1 MSAQQDLQELLRLL
15 TVGRK
20 TPMLQAMAQIKSLQ
34 AVEIRSIQ
42 QIAEAPLDTI
52 KSALKDEK
60 TAKSLQNACKAAMK
74 RTSTAGGS
82 AGTKRG
88 APLPTTNSPSSKRL
102 RHDDNPLMPSRT
114 PGEELT
120 PQELEASLE
129 LPICLDEE
137 LISQT
142 VLETNRAPLVLAFAV
157 ELLRHTR
164 PEQPLSSRLSLGQAV
179 VSANSRSKAVSIG
192 LAAKGPSA
200 EEEGLI
206 GSGQPRVKVMGREV
220 PVLKRGGYEWK
231 EEVSESTLQQEDQT
245 TTAQSS
251 SSKDP
256 QEQPQPPPPPPPPP
270 SKTIQKVH
278 PFFQPD
284 DIHWSTSPLLASKD
298 SKFIAHSTKIT
309 SPSQEK
315 ILLNNLFRTHPNLES
330 ATHNAWAYRV
340 RLPPNQNR
348 IIEKSFDD
356 GEQGAGDLM
365 LRILR
370 EMDMDDTMVVM
381 TRWFGGTML
390 GPDRWRLMR
399 SVVLAAVNE
408 RGRKTASSEELEE
421 GGEAVWG
428 LDLEGMSKGP
438 AGGSSSTAASAS
450 ASMGAVGGRGKAIS
464 SYGTGV
470 VGMQIHKPEVARN
483 YLLRSFHTAS
493 AGEAGEAGTE
503 QKKTTKTK
511 KTQKQL
517 ETEREENLGLL
528 LGALRLLFD
537 SWADHL
543 TAAELDKRA
552 WAWYVAVRPDVEAGP
567 GGWGAKGR
575 LELRRILELRRK
587 EEEGKE

>member
-34 AVEIRSIQ
+34 AVDIRSIR

-52 KSALKDEK
+52 KSALNDEK

-74 RTSTAGGS
+74 RTATG

-88 APLPTTNSPSSKRL
+88 ASSTANSPSKRL
-102 RHDDNPLMPSRT
+102 KQDDNPLMPSRL

-129 LPICLDEE
+129 LPLCQDEE

-157 ELLRHTR
+157 ELLRYTR

-192 LAAKGPSA
+192 LASKGPNP
-200 EEEGLI
+200 EDEGLI
-206 GSGQPRVKVMGREV
+206 GSGQPRVKIMGREV
-220 PVLKRGGYEWK
+220 PVLKRGGYEWR
-231 EEVSESTLQQEDQT
+231 EPSPSQTITAESSSTEP
-245 TTAQSS
+245 AQSS
-251 SSKDP
+251 TS
-256 QEQPQPPPPPPPPP
+256 QPQQAPP
-270 SKTIQKVH
+270 KTKTH
-278 PFFQPD
+278 PFFQPPPSAS
-284 DIHWSTSPLLASKD
+284 DIHWSSSGAPLTSKD
-298 SKFIAHSTKIT
+298 SRFLGHSTKIT

-315 ILLNNLFRTHPNLES
+315 LLLSNLFKTHPNLES

-340 RLPPNQNR
+340 RSPTISNR
-348 IIEKSFDD
+348 VIEKSFDD
-356 GEQGAGDLM
+356 GESGAGEFM
-365 LRILR
+365 LKILR
-370 EMDMDDTMVVM
+370 EMDIDDSLVVM
-381 TRWFGGTML
+381 ARWYGGTML

-399 SVVLAAVNE
+399 SVVTSALNE
-408 RGRKTASSEELEE
+408 RSRRTATGDELQE

-428 LDLEGMSKGP
+428 LDVEGMSKSGS
-438 AGGSSSTAASAS
+438 GSSTGTA
-450 ASMGAVGGRGKAIS
+450 GKREG
-464 SYGTGV
+464 YGTGV

-493 AGEAGEAGTE
+493 PSSGTE
-503 QKKTTKTK
+503 GSSSPPKTTTKTK

-517 ETEREENLGLL
+517 EAEREQNLGLL

-537 SWADHL
+537 SWKDHL
-543 TAAELDKRA
+543 TPAELDKRA
-552 WAWYVAVRPDVEAGP
+552 WAWYTAVRPDVEAGP

-575 LELRRILELRRK
+575 LGLGRILGLRR
-587 EEEGKE
+587 

>member
-34 AVEIRSIQ
+34 AVDIRSIQ

-52 KSALKDEK
+52 KTALNDEK

-74 RTSTAGGS
+74 RASAGGP

-88 APLPTTNSPSSKRL
+88 APLSTTSLPSKRL
-102 RHDDNPLMPSRT
+102 RHDDNPLMPFRP

-129 LPICLDEE
+129 LPVCLDEE

-157 ELLRHTR
+157 ELLRYTR

-192 LAAKGPSA
+192 LAARGPNA
-200 EEEGLI
+200 EGEGLI

-231 EEVSESTLQQEDQT
+231 EEEEKGSAAEEYQQT

-251 SSKDP
+251 SAEPKD
-256 QEQPQPPPPPPPPP
+256 EDVKSQPPPPPPPPK
-270 SKTIQKVH
+270 SVH
-278 PFFQPD
+278 PFFRPD
-284 DIHWSTSPLLASKD
+284 DIHWSSSGPPVTSKD
-298 SKFIAHSTKIT
+298 SKFLAHSTKIT
-309 SPSQEK
+309 KQAQEK
-315 ILLNNLFRTHPNLES
+315 VLLNNLMRKHPNLES
-330 ATHNAWAYRV
+330 ASHNAWAYRL
-340 RLPPNQNR
+340 RDARMPDR
-348 IIEKSFDD
+348 IIERSFDD

-370 EMDMDDTMVVM
+370 ELDIEDSLVVM
-381 TRWFGGTML
+381 TRWYGGTML

-399 SVVLAAVNE
+399 NVVTAALNE
-408 RGRKTASSEELEE
+408 RGKKAGGEVLSA

-428 LDLEGMSKGP
+428 LDIEGMQN
-438 AGGSSSTAASAS
+438 GGSGASSTST
-450 ASMGAVGGRGKAIS
+450 SMGVTKAT
-464 SYGTGV
+464 YGTGV
-470 VGMQIHKPEVARN
+470 VGIQIHKPEVARN

-493 AGEAGEAGTE
+493 AAAAGDETEEGGTAK
-503 QKKTTKTK
+503 KKTKTR

-517 ETEREENLGLL
+517 EAEREENLGLL

-537 SWADHL
+537 SWRDHL
-543 TAAELDKRA
+543 AAAELDKRA

-567 GGWGAKGR
+567 GGWGAKGTLR
-575 LELRRILELRRK
+575 LKSILDLRRTEQT
-587 EEEGKE
+587 

>member
-42 QIAEAPLDTI
+42 QIAEAPFDTI
-52 KSALKDEK
+52 KTALNDEK

-82 AGTKRG
+82 TGTKRG
-88 APLPTTNSPSSKRL
+88 APLSTDSPSKRL

-114 PGEELT
+114 PGKELT

-129 LPICLDEE
+129 LPLCQDEE

-179 VSANSRSKAVSIG
+179 VSANSRSKA
-192 LAAKGPSA
+192 
-200 EEEGLI
+200 
-206 GSGQPRVKVMGREV
+206 
-220 PVLKRGGYEWK
+220 
-231 EEVSESTLQQEDQT
+231 
-245 TTAQSS
+245 
-251 SSKDP
+251 P
-256 QEQPQPPPPPPPPP
+256 QEESQPPPPPPQAPQP
-270 SKTIQKVH
+270 KTVH
-278 PFFQPD
+278 PFFQPTTSN
-284 DIHWSTSPLLASKD
+284 IHWSPSGLPLISKD
-298 SKFIAHSTKIT
+298 SRFLAHSTKIT

-330 ATHNAWAYRV
+330 ASHNAWAYRV
-340 RLPPNQNR
+340 RTPSNANR

-356 GEQGAGDLM
+356 GEQGAGDFM

-370 EMDMDDTMVVM
+370 EMDIDDTLVVM

-399 SVVLAAVNE
+399 VVVLAAVNE
-408 RGRKTASSEELEE
+408 RNRKSGGGAELEV
-421 GGEAVWG
+421 GGEGEAVAVWG
-428 LDLEGMSKGP
+428 LDVEKG
-438 AGGSSSTAASAS
+438 STSSTST
-450 ASMGAVGGRGKAIS
+450 MGGKRD
-464 SYGTGV
+464 SYGTSV
-470 VGMQIHKPEVARN
+470 VGMQIHKPEIARN
-483 YLLRSFHTAS
+483 YLLRSFHTATATPITIPFLLGS
-493 AGEAGEAGTE
+493 PSGTAE
-503 QKKTTKTK
+503 QKKTTTTTKTK
-511 KTQKQL
+511 KMQKQL

-537 SWADHL
+537 SWKGHL

-552 WAWYVAVRPDVEAGP
+552 WAWYTAVRPDVEAGP

-575 LELRRILELRRK
+575 LELKRILELRRK
-587 EEEGKE
+587 EDSQN

>member
-34 AVEIRSIQ
+34 AVDIRSIQ

-52 KSALKDEK
+52 KSALNDEK

-74 RTSTAGGS
+74 RTSTAGSS
-82 AGTKRG
+82 AATKRG
-88 APLPTTNSPSSKRL
+88 APLSANSPSKRL

-114 PGEELT
+114 PAEELT

-129 LPICLDEE
+129 LPLCQDQE

-164 PEQPLSSRLSLGQAV
+164 PEQPLSSRLSLGQAL

-200 EEEGLI
+200 EEEEGLI

-231 EEVSESTLQQEDQT
+231 EEEIIESTTQQDQST
-245 TTAQSS
+245 TRQWSNE
-251 SSKDP
+251 SK
-256 QEQPQPPPPPPPPP
+256 EQTQPPPPPPPP
-270 SKTIQKVH
+270 KTVH
-278 PFFQPD
+278 PFFQPSNSN
-284 DIHWSTSPLLASKD
+284 IHWSPSGPPLISKD
-298 SKFIAHSTKIT
+298 SRFLAHSTRLT

-330 ATHNAWAYRV
+330 ASHNAWAYRV
-340 RLPPNQNR
+340 RSQPSGR
-348 IIEKSFDD
+348 ITEKSFDD

-365 LRILR
+365 LRIMR
-370 EMDMDDTMVVM
+370 EMDIDDTLVVM

-399 SVVLAAVNE
+399 SVVGAALNE
-408 RGRKTASSEELEE
+408 RGRKTFTSSSSSAELEE
-421 GGEAVWG
+421 GGGEAVWG
-428 LDLEGMSKGP
+428 LDVEGMSSKSTVT
-438 AGGSSSTAASAS
+438 GGS
-450 ASMGAVGGRGKAIS
+450 GKNKDGGYATT
-464 SYGTGV
+464 TGV
-470 VGMQIHKPEVARN
+470 VGMQIHKPEMARN
-483 YLLRSFHTAS
+483 YLLRSFHTATTS
-493 AGEAGEAGTE
+493 SSQAAPGGDRGTTE
-503 QKKTTKTK
+503 QKKTTTTTTTTKTK

-517 ETEREENLGLL
+517 EAEREENLGLL

-537 SWADHL
+537 SWKGHS

-552 WAWYVAVRPDVEAGP
+552 WAWYTAVRPDVEAGP
-567 GGWGAKGR
+567 AGWGAKGR
-575 LELRRILELRRK
+575 LELKRILDLRRT
-587 EEEGKE
+587 EQ

>member
-52 KSALKDEK
+52 KSALNDEK

-82 AGTKRG
+82 AGIKRG
-88 APLPTTNSPSSKRL
+88 APLSTTNSPSSKRL

-120 PQELEASLE
+120 PQELEASLG

-192 LAAKGPSA
+192 MAAKGPSA

-231 EEVSESTLQQEDQT
+231 EEVSESTLQEDQT
-245 TTAQSS
+245 TITAQSS

-256 QEQPQPPPPPPPPP
+256 QEQPQPPPPPP

-284 DIHWSTSPLLASKD
+284 DIHWSTSPLLTSKD
-298 SKFIAHSTKIT
+298 SKFLAHSTKIT
-309 SPSQEK
+309 KQTQEK
-315 ILLNNLFRTHPNLES
+315 VLLNNLMRKHPNLES

-340 RLPPNQNR
+340 RLPNNQNR

-356 GEQGAGDLM
+356 GEQGAGDLI
-365 LRILR
+365 LRVMR
-370 EMDMDDTMVVM
+370 EMDIDDTLVVM

-399 SVVLAAVNE
+399 SVVLAAVNQ
-408 RGRKTASSEELEE
+408 RGRKTAASSSEELEE

-428 LDLEGMSKGP
+428 LDIEGMSKGP
-438 AGGSSSTAASAS
+438 GGSTAS
-450 ASMGAVGGRGKAIS
+450 ASMGGAVGGRGKASS

-493 AGEAGEAGTE
+493 AEEGGTE

-537 SWADHL
+537 SWAGHL

-575 LELRRILELRRK
+575 LDLKRILKLRRK
-587 EEEGKE
+587 DEEGNS

>member
-1 MSAQQDLQELLRLL
+1 MSAQQDLQDLLRLL

-34 AVEIRSIQ
+34 AFEIRSIR

-52 KSALKDEK
+52 KSALNDEK

-74 RTSTAGGS
+74 RASTAGSS
-82 AGTKRG
+82 AATKRG
-88 APLPTTNSPSSKRL
+88 APLSANSPSKRL

-129 LPICLDEE
+129 LPLCQDQE

-164 PEQPLSSRLSLGQAV
+164 PEQPLSSRLSLGQAL

-192 LAAKGPSA
+192 LAVKGPNA

-206 GSGQPRVKVMGREV
+206 GLGQPRLKVMGREV
-220 PVLKRGGYEWK
+220 PVLKRGGYKWK
-231 EEVSESTLQQEDQT
+231 EQEIIESTTQQDQST
-245 TTAQSS
+245 TTQSNEA
-251 SSKDP
+251 K
-256 QEQPQPPPPPPPPP
+256 EQTQPTPPPPPP
-270 SKTIQKVH
+270 KTVH
-278 PFFQPD
+278 PFFQPSNSN
-284 DIHWSTSPLLASKD
+284 IHWSPSGPPLISKD
-298 SKFIAHSTKIT
+298 SRFLAHSTRLT

-330 ATHNAWAYRV
+330 ASHNAWAYRV
-340 RLPPNQNR
+340 RSQSSGR
-348 IIEKSFDD
+348 ITEKSFDD

-365 LRILR
+365 LRTMR
-370 EMDMDDTMVVM
+370 EMDMDDTLVVM

-399 SVVLAAVNE
+399 SVVGAALNE
-408 RGRKTASSEELEE
+408 RGRKTFTSSSSSSSAELEE

-428 LDLEGMSKGP
+428 LDVEEAMSSK
-438 AGGSSSTAASAS
+438 AGSTSATT
-450 ASMGAVGGRGKAIS
+450 VTGGGKNKDGGGYAT
-464 SYGTGV
+464 TGV
-470 VGMQIHKPEVARN
+470 VGMQIHKPEMARN
-483 YLLRSFHTAS
+483 YLLRSFHTATTTS
-493 AGEAGEAGTE
+493 SQAAPGGDPGTTE
-503 QKKTTKTK
+503 QKKTTTTTKPK

-517 ETEREENLGLL
+517 EAEREENLGLL

-537 SWADHL
+537 SWKGHL

-552 WAWYVAVRPDVEAGP
+552 WAWYTAVRPDVEAGP
-567 GGWGAKGR
+567 AGWGAKGR
-575 LELRRILELRRK
+575 LELKRILDLRRT
-587 EEEGKE
+587 EQ

>member
-1 MSAQQDLQELLRLL
+1 
-15 TVGRK
+15 
-20 TPMLQAMAQIKSLQ
+20 
-34 AVEIRSIQ
+34 
-42 QIAEAPLDTI
+42 
-52 KSALKDEK
+52 
-60 TAKSLQNACKAAMK
+60 
-74 RTSTAGGS
+74 
-82 AGTKRG
+82 
-88 APLPTTNSPSSKRL
+88 
-102 RHDDNPLMPSRT
+102 MPSRT

-129 LPICLDEE
+129 LPLCLDEE
-137 LISQT
+137 LIAQT

-231 EEVSESTLQQEDQT
+231 EEGEADQT
-245 TTAQSS
+245 NTSQATTTTTTMQSTS
-251 SSKDP
+251 TSP
-256 QEQPQPPPPPPPPP
+256 EQPKEQPPPPQPPPPLHPFFHPTPPP
-270 SKTIQKVH
+270 SSIT
-278 PFFQPD
+278 
-284 DIHWSTSPLLASKD
+284 WSPSGAPLVSKD
-298 SKFIAHSTKIT
+298 SRFLAHSSKIT

-315 ILLNNLFRTHPNLES
+315 LLLNNLFKTHPNLES
-330 ATHNAWAYRV
+330 ASHNAWAYRV
-340 RLPPNQNR
+340 RTPSYNANR
-348 IIEKSFDD
+348 VIEKSFDD
-356 GEQGAGDLM
+356 GEQGAGELM
-365 LRILR
+365 LRMMR
-370 EMDMDDTMVVM
+370 EMGVEDAMVVM

-399 SVVLAAVNE
+399 SVVGGALNE
-408 RGRKTASSEELEE
+408 RGRVSGGLLETKEEGEG

-428 LDLEGMSKGP
+428 LDVEGMSSH
-438 AGGSSSTAASAS
+438 SSSTAT
-450 ASMGAVGGRGKAIS
+450 GAGAGAGPGAGGGRKE

-470 VGMQIHKPEVARN
+470 IGMQIHKPEVARN

-493 AGEAGEAGTE
+493 PSPPSQEPET
-503 QKKTTKTK
+503 KTTKTANKTK

-517 ETEREENLGLL
+517 EAKREENLGLL

-537 SWADHL
+537 SWKGHL

-552 WAWYVAVRPDVEAGP
+552 WAWYTAVRPDVEAGP
-567 GGWGAKGR
+567 AGWGAKGR
-575 LELRRILELRRK
+575 LELKRILELRRK
-587 EEEGKE
+587 EVGES

>member
-42 QIAEAPLDTI
+42 QIAEAPFDTI
-52 KSALKDEK
+52 KTALNDEK

-82 AGTKRG
+82 TGTKRG
-88 APLPTTNSPSSKRL
+88 APLSTDSPSKRL

-114 PGEELT
+114 PGKELT

-129 LPICLDEE
+129 LPLCQDEE

-231 EEVSESTLQQEDQT
+231 EDANESTTQQDQST
-245 TTAQSS
+245 TTSTQSNQ
-251 SSKDP
+251 P
-256 QEQPQPPPPPPPPP
+256 QEESQPPPPPPQAPQP
-270 SKTIQKVH
+270 KTVH
-278 PFFQPD
+278 PFFQPTTSN
-284 DIHWSTSPLLASKD
+284 IHWSPSGLPLISKD
-298 SKFIAHSTKIT
+298 SRFLAHSTKIT

-330 ATHNAWAYRV
+330 ASHNAWAYRV
-340 RLPPNQNR
+340 RTPSNANR

-356 GEQGAGDLM
+356 SEQGAGDFM

-370 EMDMDDTMVVM
+370 EMDIDDTLVVM

-399 SVVLAAVNE
+399 VVVLAAVNE
-408 RGRKTASSEELEE
+408 RNRKSGGGAELEV
-421 GGEAVWG
+421 GGEGEAVAVWG
-428 LDLEGMSKGP
+428 LDVEKG
-438 AGGSSSTAASAS
+438 STSSTST
-450 ASMGAVGGRGKAIS
+450 MGGKRD
-464 SYGTGV
+464 SYGTSV
-470 VGMQIHKPEVARN
+470 VGMQIHKPEIARN
-483 YLLRSFHTAS
+483 YLLRSFHTATATPITIPFLLGS
-493 AGEAGEAGTE
+493 PSGTAE
-503 QKKTTKTK
+503 QKKTTTTTKTK
-511 KTQKQL
+511 KMQKQL

-537 SWADHL
+537 SWKGHL

-552 WAWYVAVRPDVEAGP
+552 WAWYTAVRPDVEAGP

-575 LELRRILELRRK
+575 LELKRILELRRK
-587 EEEGKE
+587 EDSQN